1 MSIRDH
7 IRILKPL
14 PIKESVVTKIRSLT
28 EAYDIF
34 PKSEGEIDTLDIPHN
49 KDNLKALLKDVLSKS
64 DGMAD
69 PIAISK
75 NPKEKVVKIHRLVA
89 DNLNLP
95 ALSKKYGIKVSAG
108 YGSRGGTGTKSQ
120 GFSYQKM
127 SYQIVVC
134 RLVHHQLMFALH

>member
-49 KDNLKALLKDVLSKS
+49 KDNLKALLKDILSKS
-64 DGMAD
+64 DGMACLLYTSD
-69 PIAISK
+69 A
-75 NPKEKVVKIHRLVA
+75 A
-89 DNLNLP
+89 DE
-95 ALSKKYGIKVSAG
+95 
-108 YGSRGGTGTKSQ
+108 
-120 GFSYQKM
+120 
-127 SYQIVVC
+127 
-134 RLVHHQLMFALH
+134 

>member
-95 ALSKKYGIKVSAG
+95 SLSKKNLSLNELLSTLFFGMNEPVPEMWIGINN
-108 YGSRGGTGTKSQ
+108 
-120 GFSYQKM
+120 F
-127 SYQIVVC
+127 
-134 RLVHHQLMFALH
+134 

>member
-69 PIAISK
+69 PIEILK
-75 NPKEKVVKIHRLVA
+75 KKLLRYT
-89 DNLNLP
+89 D
-95 ALSKKYGIKVSAG
+95 LSQIILTYQ
-108 YGSRGGTGTKSQ
+108 R
-120 GFSYQKM
+120 YQKSM
-127 SYQIVVC
+127 VLKYL
-134 RLVHHQLMFALH
+134 LVMVQEVELVRRVKDLDLKVK